1 MALHSRI
8 SWTSATWN
16 PVTGCSKISL
26 GCQNCYAC
34 KMAQYLQSLGVEH
47 YKNGFEVSLHED
59 ALSIPLK
66 WKSPKLIFANSMS
79 DLFHEKVP
87 FDFLLKIFEIIKNTA
102 RHKYQILTKRPERM
116 LELNDKLSWYDNI
129 LMGVTIE
136 SSEYMYRLDL
146 LKKCKAKTKFL
157 SLEPLLSSLKNLDL
171 KGIDWVIVGGES
183 GENARPMQKEW
194 VLEIKQQCHLHKVP
208 FFFKQWGGRDKN
220 KGGNLLDG
228 EYFEEYP
235 AILQEPTLFDLD
247 NLT

>member
-1 MALHSRI
+1 MAQNSRI

-26 GCQNCYAC
+26 GCQNCYAY
-34 KMAQYLQSLGVEH
+34 KMALYLQSIGAAH
-47 YKNGFEVSLHED
+47 YQKGFKVALHED

-87 FDFLLKIFEIIKNTA
+87 LSFLLKIFETIKNTPH
-102 RHKYQILTKRPERM
+102 HKYQILTKRPERM
-116 LELNDKLSWYDNI
+116 LELNDKLSWYDNV
-129 LMGVTIE
+129 LMGTTIE
-136 SSEYMYRLDL
+136 SAEYLYRLDL
-146 LKKCKAKTKFL
+146 LKKCSAKTKFL
-157 SLEPLLSSLKNLDL
+157 SLEPLLSNLKNLDL
-171 KGIDWVIVGGES
+171 KGIDWVILGGES

-194 VLEIKQQCHLHKVP
+194 VLDIKKQCQEQKVP

-228 EYFEEYP
+228 QKIQEYP
-235 AILQEPTLFDLD
+235 FILRESTLFDLD
-247 NLT
+247 NLN

>member
-1 MALHSRI
+1 MSLHSRI

-16 PVTGCSKISL
+16 PVTGCDKISL

-34 KMAQYLQSLGVEH
+34 KMAKYLQSLGVEH

-59 ALSIPLK
+59 SLSIPLK

-79 DLFHEKVP
+79 DLFHKKVP
-87 FDFLLKIFEIIKNTA
+87 FEFLLKIFDTIKKTPK
-102 RHKYQILTKRPERM
+102 HKYQILTKRPERM
-116 LELNDKLSWYDNI
+116 LELDDKLPWHDNI
-129 LMGVTIE
+129 LMGITIE
-136 SSEYMYRLDL
+136 SSDYIYRLDL

-157 SLEPLLSSLKNLDL
+157 SLEPLLSNLKNLDL

-194 VLEIKQQCHLHKVP
+194 VLEIKQQCQEQKVP

-220 KGGNLLDG
+220 KGGALLEG
-228 EYFEEYP
+228 KSYQEYP
-235 AILQEPTLFDLD
+235 SILQERTLFNLD
-247 NLT
+247 TIN